1 MRNPTLPDAED
12 FGFLS
17 KVLSDQNR
25 PSQDLCAQEGLRDPG
40 QGLMW
45 YRSVQM
51 VEGAEVREDFP
62 EKGAKKCK

>member
-1 MRNPTLPDAED
+1 MRNPTLPDAVD

-51 VEGAEVREDFP
+51 VDGAEVREDSP
-62 EKGAKKCK
+62 EKGAKKCI